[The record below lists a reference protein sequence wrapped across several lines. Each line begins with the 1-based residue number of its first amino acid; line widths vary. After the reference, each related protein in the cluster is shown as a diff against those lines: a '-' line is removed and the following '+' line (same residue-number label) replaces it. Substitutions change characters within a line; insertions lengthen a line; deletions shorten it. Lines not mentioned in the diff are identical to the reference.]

1 MFFWNYLGFSRIQ
14 HVLAIWSLVP
24 LPSSLCLPASLWKLE
39 KTLERPLDSKE
50 IRPINL
56 KVNQPWILTGRT
68 GVEVEAPILW
78 PPDEKNW
85 LIGKDPEA
93 GKDWGLEEKGTTE
106 DEMVGRH
113 HWLSGCEF
121 AQTQGDSER
130 QRSLACCSSWGC
142 AVRHD
147 LVTEQLPEIFIHSN
161 TSLFLY

>member
-1 MFFWNYLGFSRIQ
+1 MFFWNSLGFSRIQ

-50 IRPINL
+50 KP
-56 KVNQPWILTGRT
+56 VNPKGKQPWIFIGRT
-68 GVEVEAPILW
+68 DAEVEAPILW
-78 PPDEKNW
+78 PSDAKSW
-85 LIGKDPEA
+85 FIGKDPDV
-93 GKDWGLEEKGTTE
+93 GKDWGQEEKRVVE
-106 DEMVGRH
+106 DEMVGWY
-113 HWLSGCEF
+113 HWFNEHKF
-121 AQTQGDSER
+121 KQTQGDSER

-142 AVRHD
+142 TVRHD